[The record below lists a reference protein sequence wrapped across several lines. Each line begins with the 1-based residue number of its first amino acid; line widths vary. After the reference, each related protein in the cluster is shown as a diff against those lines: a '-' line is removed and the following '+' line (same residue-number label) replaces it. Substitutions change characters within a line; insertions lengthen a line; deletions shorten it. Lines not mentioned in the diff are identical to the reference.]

1 MLYQYFF
8 VLNRYFLFIHCHKQG
23 MRLVMEKAAVYLRIS
38 KEDLDREGDTRAS
51 CRTAEC
57 FGIDG
62 S

>member
-38 KEDLDREGDTRAS
+38 KEDKTAFSLDPIFDEYHDKT
-51 CRTAEC
+51 
-57 FGIDG
+57 FN
-62 S
+62 

>member
-38 KEDLDREGDTRAS
+38 KEDLDREGDSHSKYGLEAI
-51 CRTAEC
+51 CHEMQM
-57 FGIDG
+57 
-62 S
+62 